1 MKNNLQKGS
10 AQFLVIIALVVALL
24 GALGFVFYQNFMQ
37 PKNTDNNLVAT
48 KNDTTGNVSGSN
60 LNSTSNEVVST
71 VDENASNVGY
81 LVLNDWGV
89 KFRLPYGLG
98 NDEVVYEKAT
108 DMSGSEEKYYFS
120 TKGLIS
126 LGSECAKAYGLI
138 RGKEA
143 PFAPV
148 GSPIMIR
155 IIGGYYYSYYT
166 PQASCLDNKEKGID
180 VEHLVSNMLPLMFG
194 SIEQK

>member
-24 GALGFVFYQNFMQ
+24 GALGFVFWQNFMQ
-37 PKNTDNNLVAT
+37 SKTTDNNFVAT
-48 KNDTTGNVSGSN
+48 KNDTTGNTSGSN

-71 VDENASNVGY
+71 VDENSSNVGY

-89 KFRLPYGLG
+89 RFRLPYGLG

-108 DMSGSEEKYYFS
+108 DMTGSDEKYYFS
-120 TKGLIS
+120 TKGLS
-126 LGSECAKAYGLI
+126 ALGSECSKAYGLI
-138 RGKEA
+138 RGSEPA
-143 PFAPV
+143 FAPI
-148 GSPIMIR
+148 GSPIAIAK
-155 IIGGYYYSYYT
+155 IGDYYYSYYT
-166 PQASCLDNKEKGID
+166 PQASCLDNREKGID
-180 VEHLVSNMLPLMFG
+180 VEQHVSNMLPLMFG